1 MIKANN
7 KTNMTKAANMT
18 NMTNMIK
25 QRKISIL
32 NNGIS
37 NIEKSNVRHLQQ
49 YNLEDDIG
57 HMLKCAIV
65 AHIKNIENEDIKRHE
80 HEHEHEYVHELDNEL
95 RTDLYTFVIK
105 YLNDINIDQFRY
117 MLDRNRPL
125 CCSSGCLRIQLR
137 WFLIGEV

>member
-1 MIKANN
+1 MTRMIKV
-7 KTNMTKAANMT
+7 
-18 NMTNMIK
+18 TNMIK

-37 NIEKSNVRHLQQ
+37 NIEKSNERHLQQ

-57 HMLKCAIV
+57 HMLKCAIK
-65 AHIKNIENEDIKRHE
+65 AHIDKIENEDIKHHE
-80 HEHEHEYVHELDNEL
+80 HELDNEL
-95 RTDLYTFVIK
+95 DNDLYTFVIK

-117 MLDRNRPL
+117 MLDRNRSL

>member
-1 MIKANN
+1 MK
-7 KTNMTKAANMT
+7 MTKAA
-18 NMTNMIK
+18 NMIK

-37 NIEKSNVRHLQQ
+37 NIEKSNVRHLQHLQQ

-65 AHIKNIENEDIKRHE
+65 AHIDKIENEEIKQHK
-80 HEHEHEYVHELDNEL
+80 LDNEL
-95 RTDLYTFVIK
+95 DNQLDNELDNDLYTFVIK

>member
-1 MIKANN
+1 
-7 KTNMTKAANMT
+7 
-18 NMTNMIK
+18 MIK

-65 AHIKNIENEDIKRHE
+65 AHIDKIENEDIKQHKL
-80 HEHEHEYVHELDNEL
+80 YNELDNEL
-95 RTDLYTFVIK
+95 YNELDNEIESDLYTFIIK

>member
-1 MIKANN
+1 MTRMIKV
-7 KTNMTKAANMT
+7 
-18 NMTNMIK
+18 TNMIK

-37 NIEKSNVRHLQQ
+37 NIEKSNERHLQQ

-57 HMLKCAIV
+57 HMLKCAIK
-65 AHIKNIENEDIKRHE
+65 AHIDKIENEDIKQHKLDKLDN
-80 HEHEHEYVHELDNEL
+80 ELDNEKES
-95 RTDLYTFVIK
+95 DLYTFVIK